1 MKKNLLLLLTAA
13 IMLAFNGCALKK
25 MVKNANLV
33 TYNVTPNPIEY
44 KAGKV
49 PVGIT
54 INFPAKYFA
63 KKAYLVA
70 TPVVTTKDGNKELPL
85 KSFTLQGEGIKDNNP
100 AIPYETGGSYNFND
114 TIAYDSTFRN
124 SDLIIK
130 VGVNKGGAGKT
141 LSFAS
146 VKLAIGIITTP
157 LLVDEGLIIDN
168 GTVGNTGKG
177 MMSVIVPTISLP
189 QPQPEKQSLVL
200 YYPLQQSKLDS
211 KEQKKVD
218 IDTFV
223 KELSSIMT
231 NPDMK
236 FNGINVAAY
245 ASPDGPQNL
254 NSGLVKGRGD
264 NSTDFLKNKFK
275 SNKVNAQ
282 DFMTRQTTPDEDW
295 EGFKNA
301 VSQSNMQDK
310 ELILRVLSMY
320 SDPDVRE
327 KEIKKMSKVY
337 DELRKDILPKLRR
350 AEIVATY
357 QTRQKTADELVSL
370 GKTDP
375 NRLSQDELFFA
386 GQTAT
391 GMDKE
396 MIYKK
401 YNEKYPQDWRG
412 FNNLGVY
419 YIQNNQLTEAEIQL
433 QKAENIDA
441 NNATIIN
448 NLGALYYAKEDY
460 KKAKEYFQKAA
471 GINPSD
477 NINYNLGV
485 LCIKEGKYAE
495 AVQKFGAT
503 ASYNKSLAQVMNGQT
518 KESISTINNVNSQE
532 AFYFY
537 LKAVEYARD
546 NDKTQCINNLRQAI
560 SKNAN
565 LKEYAKDDIEYR
577 ALFNDEDFKSVVQ

>member
-1 MKKNLLLLLTAA
+1 MKKNLLLLLATAV
-13 IMLAFNGCALKK
+13 MLVFNGCALKK

-44 KAGKV
+44 KAGNV
-49 PVGIT
+49 PVGISV
-54 INFPAKYFA
+54 NFPAKYFA

-70 TPVVTTKDGNKELPL
+70 TPIITTKDGSKELPL

-100 AIPYETGGSYNFND
+100 VIPYTSGGSYNYTD
-114 TIAYDSTFRN
+114 EIPYDPAFRN

-146 VKLAIGIITTP
+146 VKIAIGIITTP
-157 LLVDEGLIIDN
+157 LLVDEGLKIDN

-177 MMSVIVPTISLP
+177 MMSVVVPTISLP

-218 IDTFV
+218 IDSFIKKLSV
-223 KELSSIMT
+223 KMS

-236 FNGINVAAY
+236 FDGINVAAY

-275 SNKVNAQ
+275 SQKVNAQ

-301 VSQSNMQDK
+301 VQQSNMQDK

-396 MIYKK
+396 MIYKT

-419 YIQNNQLTEAEIQL
+419 YIQNNQLTEAELQF

-441 NNATIIN
+441 NNASVIN
-448 NLGALYYAKEDY
+448 NLGVLYYAKGDFT
-460 KKAKEYFQKAA
+460 KAEEYFKKAA

-477 NINYNLGV
+477 KINYNLGV
-485 LCIKEGKYAE
+485 IFIKQGKYAE
-495 AVQKFGAT
+495 AVQKFGAS
-503 ASYNKSLAQVMNGQT
+503 ASYNKSLAQVLNGLT

-546 NDKTQCINNLRQAI
+546 NDKTQCINNLKQAI
-560 SKNAN
+560 AKNAD
-565 LKEYAKDDIEYR
+565 LKNYAKDDVEFR
-577 ALFNDEDFKSVVQ
+577 ALFNDEDFKSIVQ